1 MVRVEEVR
9 PRMSVLLLFYCPF
22 LLLLGLL
29 RLLRMFLLLLLLL
42 LGGGLWGLW
51 EEEKELEE
59 RGERRG
65 VGVGEREE
73 WWAGKGVPVQCEAG
87 DGR

>member
-42 LGGGLWGLW
+42 LGGG
-51 EEEKELEE
+51 
-59 RGERRG
+59 
-65 VGVGEREE
+65 
-73 WWAGKGVPVQCEAG
+73 
-87 DGR
+87 